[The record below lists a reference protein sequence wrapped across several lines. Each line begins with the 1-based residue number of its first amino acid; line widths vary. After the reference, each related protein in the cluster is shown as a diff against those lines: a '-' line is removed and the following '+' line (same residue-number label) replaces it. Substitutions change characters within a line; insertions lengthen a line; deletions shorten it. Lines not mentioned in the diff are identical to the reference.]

1 MGDMV
6 ELIAAIGEVAMII
19 TPLTFVI
26 GLINSIKKP
35 KEEARWFIV
44 MTIISAYLIIVPLI
58 HNSIY

>member
-1 MGDMV
+1 MGDII
-6 ELIAAIGEVAMII
+6 ELIVAIGEVAMII

-26 GLINSIKKP
+26 GLINSIKRP

-58 HNSIY
+58 YNSIY